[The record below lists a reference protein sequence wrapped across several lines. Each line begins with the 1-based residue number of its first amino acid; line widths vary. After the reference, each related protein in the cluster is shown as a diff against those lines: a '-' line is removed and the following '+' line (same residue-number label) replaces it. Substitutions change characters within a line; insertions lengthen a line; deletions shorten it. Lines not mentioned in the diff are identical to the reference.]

1 MELKGTREAHSEN
14 VHHHEITQYQRIKS
28 SGPSGKCA
36 YELDEDWKKARYQ
49 SNHLSKG
56 ISISIIKII
65 LIINRFNKELI
76 GKVLY
81 LTVKELVDL

>member
-36 YELDEDWKKARYQ
+36 YELDEDWKKAR
-49 SNHLSKG
+49 
-56 ISISIIKII
+56 
-65 LIINRFNKELI
+65 FNKELI